1 MTSRGEVTFH
11 QGDVSAEDRLAVV
24 RKAVRKAT
32 EEAVKQVVL
41 MAGGSSDASKAA
53 PSFKDPNAS
62 FNLGMELFGQDVQIV
77 QRNIR
82 EKLDQVEKDLTNV
95 KQLIKRQEG
104 SNDDDQENV
113 SSNQVDDTAGKSKE
127 VLQEEANL
135 LSKKISF
142 LRQCSLARSFL
153 DESITLSKP
162 ALSSEPD
169 WVEASKRLA
178 KAEEA
183 LDEAKKLL
191 TAKSSKQ
198 QTDSSESQDSPAL
211 LAGFKII
218 DAIHS
223 SIRRERVDLLDRAKA
238 MFHVC
243 VAYSEHGISVRGGK
257 SISESANRLSGSSDG
272 TASKQGL
279 EGVYRVLE
287 ALSPGETNSALKDT
301 LRRFTTELYRQVL
314 KPVLETTTNH
324 AMAGS
329 SESSLSGR
337 STETA
342 KTEVESI
349 EWACRETVDENDTTL
364 RTGRIKVTGPVLR
377 LEWSKEVGKAKSR
390 GNKALEKEDIV
401 LENWKQ
407 ALKFF
412 QRTMQF
418 VFEHILLGD
427 PALCQQ
433 VGNQLFGKPNALP
446 SNLNLEAL
454 GLESCMIGDNDSG
467 IVMVNLVEALAKT
480 CIPANLK
487 PNEMPKLQSMAEEL
501 RSFTYPFVQTM
512 VDMHFVTASTE
523 NDDGYHGTRLEAFS
537 SNFEQKYTDNRRCQV
552 LNEARS
558 LLLKNDYHK
567 TVETGVDVYAKR
579 EKGEIVK
586 ELNNGMDIF
595 ELHQSS
601 ISDTASKLMALC
613 RRTMDEAVEHTT
625 ARRNVDKDT
634 PLALLAPA
642 LYRAAR
648 ESLDLFRAI
657 IPATLGHEI
666 STVPRTAAVF
676 HNDCVF
682 FQYHCLWLGLEYKA
696 KLPPVPKESND
707 ARGTLFHQAC
717 IFVDMVPFFREL
729 ADRSMREMLDRQ
741 THQMV
746 DIVGKRITLLGQA
759 LRSDEILAEWS
770 EAETALAAG
779 LYHLRHLADTWRV
792 ILSHDVFVRSIG
804 HLADALFTLYLD
816 QVTHAKDISESAC
829 HFVGALFQKATNT
842 ISELLGGDKSGSVTW
857 SRFESIGRFMDMTL
871 MDTQTA
877 LADGLFAKVSG
888 VELSRLITATFAQGP
903 KRERILQALASH
915 Q

>member
-1 MTSRGEVTFH
+1 MASRGEVSFH

-32 EEAVKQVVL
+32 EEAVKQVAL
-41 MAGGSSDASKAA
+41 TAGGSSDTSKA
-53 PSFKDPNAS
+53 PLSFKDPNAS

-82 EKLDQVEKDLTNV
+82 EKLDQVERDLTNV

-104 SNDDDQENV
+104 STDDDRENV
-113 SSNQVDDTAGKSKE
+113 NSNQGDDTAGKSKE

-162 ALSSEPD
+162 ALSTEPD

-178 KAEEA
+178 QAENA
-183 LDEAKKLL
+183 LDDAKILL

-198 QTDSSESQDSPAL
+198 QTDSPEAQDSPAL

-243 VAYSEHGISVRGGK
+243 VTYSEHGISVRGGK
-257 SISESANRLSGSSDG
+257 NISESANSLSDG
-272 TASKQGL
+272 TTTSKQGL
-279 EGVYRVLE
+279 KGVYHVLE
-287 ALSPGETNSALKDT
+287 ALSPGKTNSALKDT

-314 KPVLETTTNH
+314 KPVLETTANH
-324 AMAGS
+324 GMTGPS
-329 SESSLSGR
+329 DSSLSG
-337 STETA
+337 ENMEPA
-342 KTEVESI
+342 KSEVGSI

-364 RTGRIKVTGPVLR
+364 RTGRIKVKGPVLR
-377 LEWSKEVGKAKSR
+377 LEWSKEVGKAKR
-390 GNKALEKEDIV
+390 HGNKAIEKEDIV

-418 VFEHILLGD
+418 VFEHILLED
-427 PALCQQ
+427 PDLCQQ

-467 IVMVNLVEALAKT
+467 LVMVNLVEALAKT

-487 PNEMPKLQSMAEEL
+487 PIEMPKLHSMAEEL

-512 VDMHFVTASTE
+512 VDMHFVPVSTE
-523 NDDGYHGTRLEAFS
+523 NDDSYHGTRLEAFS
-537 SNFEQKYTDNRRCQV
+537 SNFEQKYIDNRRCQV

-586 ELNNGMDIF
+586 ELDNGMDIF

-601 ISDTASKLMALC
+601 ISDTAAKLMALC
-613 RRTMDEAVEHTT
+613 RRTMDEAVEHTA
-625 ARRNVDKDT
+625 ARSGADKDT
-634 PLALLAPA
+634 SLALLVPA

-648 ESLDLFRAI
+648 ESLDLYRAI

-717 IFVDMVPFFREL
+717 IFVDMVPFFRDL
-729 ADRSMREMLDRQ
+729 ADRSMREMLDCQ

-842 ISELLGGDKSGSVTW
+842 TSELLDGDKSGSVTW
-857 SRFESIGRFMDMTL
+857 SRFEAIGRFMDMTL
-871 MDTQTA
+871 MDIQAA
-877 LADGLFAKVSG
+877 LADGLFTKVSG